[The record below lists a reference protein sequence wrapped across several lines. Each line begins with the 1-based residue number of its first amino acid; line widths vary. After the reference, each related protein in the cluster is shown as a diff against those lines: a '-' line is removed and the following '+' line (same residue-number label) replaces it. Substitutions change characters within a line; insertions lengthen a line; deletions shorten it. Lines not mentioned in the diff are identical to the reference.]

1 MSYTVHRLILSYGL
15 FIVSGCDL
23 VCGAPCTWCWLCLVM
38 WSDRTNCYVRSE
50 DTSHWENPS
59 ELKRGC
65 GAIWWLDM
73 WYSAV
78 CKFLFDCGA
87 YYWVVQNVIPDWHR
101 FLKWE
106 CGLYMLCGV
115 LDCGCMGG
123 LIDYVG
129 LWDLCCDSLWH
140 DNVIWFLSAVGC
152 MVIWFGWSGL
162 ILYSLLYMGR
172 LWECLFLWLSIWKL
186 CRTLF
191 SDICCWSC
199 MVLWLCGYW
208 AFVRCCWY
216 IIVF

>member
-1 MSYTVHRLILSYGL
+1 MTER
-15 FIVSGCDL
+15 IVISGCL
-23 VCGAPCTWCWLCLVM
+23 VLTGKILV
-38 WSDRTNCYVRSE
+38 NE
-50 DTSHWENPS
+50 
-59 ELKRGC
+59 KGGC

-73 WYSAV
+73 WYSA
-78 CKFLFDCGA
+78 KSGILFDCRA

-123 LIDYVG
+123 LIYYVKI
-129 LWDLCCDSLWH
+129 WDLYCDPLWH

-172 LWECLFLWLSIWKL
+172 LWECLFLWLSVWKL
-186 CRTLF
+186 CRIFFLIYVVDRVCPLIVW
-191 SDICCWSC
+191 SVGLMCVAADIS
-199 MVLWLCGYW
+199 
-208 AFVRCCWY
+208 
-216 IIVF
+216 